1 MPGTAIPVHGAQFRD
16 AELTIRDVLE
26 AGEEMAE
33 EILAGVDTAQ
43 RSAAMC
49 ETLAARLEA
58 LHAELCELEVP
69 GILIPNV
76 AVLLDKAEDVRGKAL
91 AIAEGLPLASEA
103 MRVASANAAVRH
115 QPTADMTRD
124 MGHIKP
130 AERPYHEE

>member
-1 MPGTAIPVHGAQFRD
+1 
-16 AELTIRDVLE
+16 
-26 AGEEMAE
+26 
-33 EILAGVDTAQ
+33 
-43 RSAAMC
+43 MC

-76 AVLLDKAEDVRGKAL
+76 AVLLDKAQDVRGKAL
-91 AIAEGLPLASEA
+91 AIAEGMPLASEA
-103 MRVASANAAVRH
+103 MRVASTNAAVRH